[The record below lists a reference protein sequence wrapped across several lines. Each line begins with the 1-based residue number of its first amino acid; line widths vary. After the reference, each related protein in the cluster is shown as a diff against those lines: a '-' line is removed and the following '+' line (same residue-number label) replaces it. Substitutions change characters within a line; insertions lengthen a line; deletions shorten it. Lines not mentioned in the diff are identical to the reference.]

1 MAADGADGRWRV
13 VVVGFGL
20 LLSVERRLAQNEVA
34 RFLAA
39 RDRPELPPVRA
50 SFEEEPDEGEEARL
64 GRALNGVGRGVF
76 AMGY

>member
-1 MAADGADGRWRV
+1 MAADGVDGRCKV
-13 VVVGFGL
+13 VVVGLGL

-39 RDRPELPPVRA
+39 RDRPALPVRA
-50 SFEEEPDEGEEARL
+50 SFEEPEEGDDEVRL
-64 GRALNGVGRGVF
+64 GRALNGEGRGVF